1 MDSPVRQKGRQ
12 LTPRERR
19 ILRLLIDGHDSK
31 TTARAMGISVNTVSF
46 HLKNVYLKLQV
57 HSKTAAAVK
66 ALNAGLVGPVECEEC
81 RKARARAAHG
91 LPSDMAR
98 YSQARANVHSRST
111 VARDTP
117 VTLAISSIVSPPKN
131 LSSTT

>member
-1 MDSPVRQKGRQ
+1 MDGLERVDRR
-12 LTPRERR
+12 LTPQEGQ
-19 ILRLLIDGHDSK
+19 IIRLLIDGHGRK
-31 TTARAMGISVNTVSF
+31 TAARAMGISVNTVSF

-57 HSKTAAAVK
+57 HSRTAAVVRV
-66 ALNAGLVGPVECEEC
+66 LREGLIAAVECETC
-81 RKARARAAHG
+81 RGARVRGAHAS
-91 LPSDMAR
+91 PSETAR

-117 VTLAISSIVSPPKN
+117 TACAISSMVSPPKN